1 MGRLPNDG
9 RGRMGGRQAG
19 TKNKPK
25 TYAGWAAKIL
35 ADDRKQPQAM
45 DAHISL
51 LASLVI
57 SDALAKLTE
66 VFAAFL
72 GRESGASE
80 SSQEANDTLNAA
92 GL

>member
-9 RGRMGGRQAG
+9 RGRIGGRQAG

-35 ADDRKQPQAM
+35 AEDRKQPQAA

-51 LASLVI
+51 LAALVI

-66 VFAAFL
+66 VFAVAL
-72 GRESGASE
+72 GREPGADE
-80 SSQEANDTLNAA
+80 SSKEANDTLNAA